1 MIDASSE
8 DISSEDGSSAP
19 SEIDIKPV
27 ATGQDKIR
35 VMLVD
40 DEPLANKGLR
50 ARLEPFEEIEIV
62 GEALNGRDA
71 VKQIKALSP
80 DLVFLDIQMP
90 GIDGFGVVRALLGGP
105 APLVIFVTAYD
116 KFAIEAFEANALDYL
131 VKPVEETR
139 LETAIARA
147 RSAIKDRTASNRE
160 SKLVEL
166 LASLSDG
173 ERDRIKELIDD
184 PAWTEKEQY
193 TERLSFKDGS
203 KVVILNADDIE
214 WIDAAGDYM
223 CVHAGGKT
231 HIIRET
237 MKTLQQR
244 LDPGRFQ
251 RIHRSAIVNVN
262 KVKEL
267 HPHSNGEYF
276 LTLDNGSEL
285 KLSRSYKDVVAR
297 FL

>member
-1 MIDASSE
+1 M
-8 DISSEDGSSAP
+8 
-19 SEIDIKPV
+19 SEIQQTDD
-27 ATGQDKIR
+27 AAARESEKIR
-35 VMLVD
+35 VILVD
-40 DEPLANKGLR
+40 DEPLANTGMR
-50 ARLEPFEEIEIV
+50 ARLARYPELEII
-62 GEALNGRDA
+62 GECLNGRDA
-71 VKQIKALSP
+71 VKQIKALTP
-80 DLVFLDIQMP
+80 DLIFLDIQMP
-90 GIDGFGVVRALLGGP
+90 GLDGFGVVRALLGGP

-116 KFAIEAFEANALDYL
+116 KYAIDAFEANALDYL
-131 VKPVEETR
+131 VKPVDEER
-139 LETAIARA
+139 LDDAIDRV
-147 RSAIKDRTASNRE
+147 RNAIKSRTASERE

-166 LASLSDG
+166 LASLSD
-173 ERDRIKELIDD
+173 EDRDRIKELIDD
-184 PAWTEKEQY
+184 PEWTNKERF

-244 LDPGRFQ
+244 LDPARFQ

-267 HPHSNGEYF
+267 HPHSKGEYF
-276 LTLDNGSEL
+276 LTLENGSEL
-285 KLSRSYKDVVAR
+285 KLSRSYKNVVAR